1 MRGVDRVFEPLD
13 PVDLHDR
20 DAQAVRALEVVV
32 AVDVALLEYERRP
45 RALGEHDGP
54 RVVAEVTAAAR
65 IHRNRY
71 VRDHGRPSYP
81 PVC

>member
-1 MRGVDRVFEPLD
+1 
-13 PVDLHDR
+13 
-20 DAQAVRALEVVV
+20 
-32 AVDVALLEYERRP
+32 
-45 RALGEHDGP
+45 
-54 RVVAEVTAAAR
+54 VTAAAR